1 MPGTTRAE
9 LFEMPLEDA
18 MAILLVDDA
27 VVGDEELA
35 RAARAV
41 VEAHAAEVASRFVP
55 KSKPRVTLK
64 VVRE

>member
-9 LFEMPLEDA
+9 LFEMDIVDA
-18 MAILLVDDA
+18 LSVLLVDDT
-27 VVGDEELA
+27 VVGDEDLA

-41 VEAHAAEVASRFVP
+41 VEAHAAEVAAKYAP
-55 KSKPRVTLK
+55 KRKPTMR